1 VLNRQWTLLMENA
14 LGLGRPED
22 TGPPRGANELD
33 REAIVAFMAGNF
45 ARFFAGAGDE
55 FRTVVAEGDVVVVE
69 HRLSA
74 IGYRLRRSTL
84 ASTSPGGPGHP
95 AGLLLAAQLREAAP
109 VIRNNFHPCGR
120 AGILPTG
127 RNPTIDRR
135 CGMPISPA
143 LWVCAQVRT

>member
-74 IGYRLRRSTL
+74 IGSGAARWQAL
-84 ASTSPGGPGHP
+84 AR
-95 AGLLLAAQLREAAP
+95 AAQGTRP
-109 VIRNNFHPCGR
+109 DCC
-120 AGILPTG
+120 LPP
-127 RNPTIDRR
+127 N
-135 CGMPISPA
+135 
-143 LWVCAQVRT
+143 